1 MHGAARGGISWR
13 AAAESAVAAGLISFI
28 YLLLCCVVPNR
39 FLCLPRFNEPRLNDL
54 LTPTGEVL
62 MWVTLAELQL
72 IIDII
77 VQTDRHHF
85 IYCLETT

>member
-1 MHGAARGGISWR
+1 MHGAARGGSSWR
-13 AAAESAVAAGLISFI
+13 AAAESAVAAGLISFFI

-54 LTPTGEVL
+54 LTPTGEVF

-72 IIDII
+72 DII
-77 VQTDRHHF
+77 VQTDRRHF
-85 IYCLETT
+85 IYCFETT